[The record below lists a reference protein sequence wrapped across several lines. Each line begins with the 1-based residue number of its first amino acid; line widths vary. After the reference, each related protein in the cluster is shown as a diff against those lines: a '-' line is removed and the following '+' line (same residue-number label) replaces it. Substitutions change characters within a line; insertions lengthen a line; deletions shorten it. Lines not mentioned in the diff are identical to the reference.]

1 MAKRKK
7 TSLQEDIIQPDIEVK
22 VNKDPLADQIK
33 HFKNLGWDNN
43 RIAARLGIHKHIV
56 EKY

>member
-7 TSLQEDIIQPDIEVK
+7 SSLPKDSFLPNIDITAPV
-22 VNKDPLADQIK
+22 DPLADQIK
-33 HFKNLGWDNN
+33 HFKDLGWDNN